1 MRKLIK
7 KLNKNR
13 NKEIAL
19 SVELDIVS
27 NGVFWN
33 SSQVTKEQREFE
45 MLGIKTKQQAN
56 LSKRFNL
63 LESLEIEVTKAKQDT
78 STRQREVNLSKEG

>member
-1 MRKLIK
+1 MKKLIK
-7 KLNKNR
+7 KIEKNR

-19 SVELDIVS
+19 SVELDIVE

-33 SSQVTKEQREFE
+33 SSQVTKVQREFE

-56 LSKRFNL
+56 LSNRFNL
-63 LESLEIEVTKAKQDT
+63 LESLELEVIKAKQDT
-78 STRQREVNLSKEG
+78 STKQREINL

>member
-7 KLNKNR
+7 KLKSNK
-13 NKEIAL
+13 KEGIAL
-19 SVELDIVS
+19 LVESDIVMK
-27 NGVFWN
+27 GVFWN
-33 SSQVTKEQREFE
+33 SNLVTKEEREFE
-45 MLGIKTKQQAN
+45 LLGIKTKQQAN